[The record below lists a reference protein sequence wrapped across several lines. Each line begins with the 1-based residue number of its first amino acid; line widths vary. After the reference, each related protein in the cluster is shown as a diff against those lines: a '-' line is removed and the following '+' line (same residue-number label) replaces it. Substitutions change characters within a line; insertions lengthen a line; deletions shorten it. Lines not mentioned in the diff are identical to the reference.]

1 MNFYNEDEDK
11 KGAPVIPGTASPF
24 KKTSA
29 FGKTPMFSRATG
41 SIIDRLKNL
50 SRKDMAF
57 VGIGLSV
64 LVMAPVAEYMM
75 SQPAQDNLLK
85 ETFNPRSGPGGVMDP
100 GINGLSTGS
109 PDGSGEVITPL
120 SSRDP
125 MSLILG
131 AQPAAAV
138 MPPPSAPPT
147 TSYRDAMKESGRA
160 AFTEASKSAG
170 APTVIPKMQAAMS
183 RLFAD
188 GGGSRTSGT
197 LGGGKIIED
206 ARSASSKAKSRSM
219 VGPVAMAGYK
229 GVASTPNSSSKGAF
243 EKLRAQAD
251 RSAGNFSGGSA
262 MNSLDKA
269 AADAVNVSGSGGLG
283 AGGDSEK
290 IKGGS
295 GSTTKYD
302 HNRSGESLAEAAAKA
317 RQAKAL
323 EWEFFKKYEFKKQ
336 LLTAVFGAISTEVGK
351 FVGGAVGGALNPPG
365 KSPDPLYCWG
375 PKGETDASKC
385 TTTLYPMSLCNK
397 DKGISCNPGD
407 CCKIAPKGAATDPA
421 NPGANPPTG
430 PGTSQGNVA
439 PAITW
444 PIPVATDFDGELK
457 TLRLNIEKAEDEN
470 DDAKKFTELAVNV
483 AGGLYQISGQG
494 TKGNEFPFVVGNT
507 IAKIGEFNQA
517 QQAYKMKTTQA
528 RMALDEV
535 KKQNTDLLAALGT
548 AKTKQGAIAKA
559 KGEKL
564 TKDSGATAEIVNEG
578 SNKEVGTQLDA
589 YVNGVKV
596 MQETEKTIETELA
609 FLEKGAAFFTKQ
621 TESVSGGAAEL
632 RAESIAISGKA
643 KAAMDKMAGYK
654 AAVQSGPIT
663 PELLKNI
670 SASFME
676 VTGIPLEISES
687 SSSVAA
693 ARDGE
698 VSLVDQLLVLRGA
711 DKDSYWKKVE
721 VVDTKFKDQEPKDWA
736 QLSPKAKMGNLA
748 DQLESPALAKEIR
761 VVPVLNIR
769 AENELPSDLKALSA
783 KLNELFSDG
792 NGRIE
797 QLKGI
802 SDAHK
807 KKVDD
812 FIGVPAPGTTPGG
825 EVTPGGN
832 TPGGNTPPVVVA
844 DPALTARSNNL
855 QASAALRSEEYAG
868 AKKMVD
874 AGLVGNNKHLAQSA
888 YNKMG
893 ISREHINRITTAL
906 SAPGAKP
913 TKEQLDEL
921 EGHLANFN
929 TSYNEFAKYAR
940 NSNGAT
946 VKPQPAVVNNININT
961 SANAN
966 ANATSGSSALVRPTT
981 NNNTTNNT
989 TINNNKP
996 PVVVQPVIQPAKPPA
1011 VPSEQLRLRMPDN
1024 GSMVVDRF
1032 RYLPATGEA
1041 AYKAS
1046 YRESG
1051 SYLGILAKTAYN
1063 YQVTCLAPKGGTYT
1077 IRKVEAAPVA
1087 FPAGEKTGWLMEL
1100 LIKKFLRIS
1109 DIQFGRMYDVSSQ
1122 RSDLIGKTCHQ

>member
-41 SIIDRLKNL
+41 GIIDRLKNL

-197 LGGGKIIED
+197 LGGGKIIDD

-229 GVASTPNSSSKGAF
+229 GVASNTPNSSSKGAF

-251 RSAGNFSGGSA
+251 KSAGNFSGGSA

-269 AADAVNVSGSGGLG
+269 AADAVNISGAGGLG

-375 PKGETDASKC
+375 PKGETDTSKC
-385 TTTLYPMSLCNK
+385 TTILYPMSLCNK
-397 DKGISCNPGD
+397 DKGITCSPSD
-407 CCKIAPKGAATDPA
+407 CCKIEPKGAAGGT
-421 NPGANPPTG
+421 PGTPGNNPPTG

-439 PAITW
+439 PTVTW

-517 QQAYKMKTTQA
+517 QQAYKMKANQA

-535 KKQNTDLLAALGT
+535 KKQNVDLLAALEA

-564 TKDSGATAEIVNEG
+564 TKDSGTTAEIVNEG
-578 SNKEVGTQLDA
+578 SNKEVGTQLDS

-609 FLEKGAAFFTKQ
+609 FLEKGAVFFTKQ

-643 KAAMDKMAGYK
+643 KAAMDKMEGYK

-721 VVDTKFKDQEPKDWA
+721 VVDKKFKDQEPKDWA

-769 AENELPSDLKALSA
+769 AENELPSDLKALSG

-792 NGRIE
+792 KGRIE

-807 KKVDD
+807 AKVDD
-812 FIGVPAPGTTPGG
+812 FIGVPAPGTNPGG

-832 TPGGNTPPVVVA
+832 TPGGNTPPVVVE
-844 DPALTARSNNL
+844 DPALAGRKTALLANSRLAASDYEAATAVHKKLGTSNNAQYARSDYRKMTDTHSNIVRL
-855 QASAALRSEEYAG
+855 TSE
-868 AKKMVD
+868 
-874 AGLVGNNKHLAQSA
+874 
-888 YNKMG
+888 
-893 ISREHINRITTAL
+893 L
-906 SAPGAKP
+906 SAPDAKP
-913 TKEQLDEL
+913 TKAKLDEL
-921 EGHLANFN
+921 ELYQANFN
-929 TSYNEFAKYAR
+929 KAYADFQR
-940 NSNGAT
+940 HAVASGAPVV
-946 VKPQPAVVNNININT
+946 VKPQPQVIINNNV

-966 ANATSGSSALVRPTT
+966 ANATSGSSAVVRPTT

-989 TINNNKP
+989 TVNNNKP
-996 PVVVQPVIQPAKPPA
+996 PVVVQPVIQPAKP
-1011 VPSEQLRLRMPDN
+1011 VEPSPNLRLHMPDN
-1024 GSMVVDRF
+1024 NNMTVNRTQFYPNTGSAI
-1032 RYLPATGEA
+1032 YTG
-1041 AYKAS
+1041 S

-1051 SYLGILAKTAYN
+1051 SYLGIVAKTAYN
-1063 YQVTCLAPKGGTYT
+1063 YQVTCSRSGTSYK
-1077 IRKVEAAPVA
+1077 ISKVEAAPVA
-1087 FPAGEKTGWLMEL
+1087 FPAGEKSGWLMEL

-1109 DIQFGRMYDVSSQ
+1109 DIQFGRLYDVSGQ